1 MIRRC
6 TIMPVLLA
14 VLLLAASCTG
24 TEKKRDHIK
33 MVGGCVI
40 DTIALDAGGNE
51 GGCERSINRLEI
63 LSLDSL
69 GVDFYS
75 HLARELGARI
85 DTLGIAV
92 LGRSGLLHVKS
103 GACWPAYRVIFF
115 LAEDQDIDGN
125 RIRASLLDEPIAS
138 ILPSAKRG
146 DSYGLFFIG
155 LRRGDKDVWTLF
167 YHEE

>member
-1 MIRRC
+1 MIRHC
-6 TIMPVLLA
+6 TILPVLLV

-24 TEKKRDHIK
+24 TEKKKDHIR

-40 DTIALDAGGNE
+40 DTIALDDGGNE
-51 GGCERSINRLEI
+51 SGCKRSINRLEI

-75 HLARELGARI
+75 HLARELGARL
-85 DTLGIAV
+85 DTLGIDV

-115 LAEDQDIDGN
+115 LAEDPDTDGS

-138 ILPSAKRG
+138 ILPSAERG
-146 DSYGLFFIG
+146 NSYGLFFIS
-155 LRRGDKDVWTLF
+155 LHRGDKDVWTLF
-167 YHEE
+167 YHNE